1 MNCPQCGNAVEPE
14 QRFCRECGTRLLADV
29 PNRVRMGGMAVLT
42 LIFVGLMVAI
52 FGKMF
57 EMKWL
62 AYTGLAVMM
71 TGAFLIAAYG
81 MIRETRPRK
90 SRPPALKAKSP
101 VVSVEKVD
109 TTNKLLPI
117 GQADYIPSV
126 VENTTDL
133 LQTPLKR

>member
-1 MNCPQCGNAVEPE
+1 MNCPQCGKPIDAT
-14 QRFCRECGTRLLADV
+14 QRFCRECGTRLAGDV
-29 PNRVRMGGMAVLT
+29 PNRVRMGGMAVLS

-71 TGAFLIAAYG
+71 TGAFLIAAYS
-81 MIRETRPRK
+81 MLRETRPRK
-90 SRPPALKAKSP
+90 PRPLASDPEARAI
-101 VVSVEKVD
+101 SVEKAD
-109 TTNKLLPI
+109 TTNKLLPV
-117 GQADYIPSV
+117 GQANYIPSV

-133 LQTPLKR
+133 LETPVKR